1 MVIYGM
7 FFGAHQFS
15 TALIKDGKILY
26 AIENERITRKK
37 HGYSWFESPKASYIA
52 IEKATGIKFEDVDY
66 IAISDPGQFR
76 YDLGSYDNKADQV
89 ANYYYWKQKIK
100 LFDKPIILF
109 EHHQCHAAVGYYL
122 SGFKEKTLILTMDGG
137 SNERNYTTVWLG
149 DNGNMTKVYQNIEP
163 LEGTLGCIWFELCKH
178 YGYTPVKDEGKIM
191 GLAPQGKLNPDFYEV
206 LNEICHYQGNLSF
219 STPYNFPLA
228 GWAFAQCEGNGF
240 FDTPQKKADIAF
252 TTQKHF
258 EDNIIPYIKDL
269 KARFPEYTKL
279 VMSGGLFANV
289 KANQKINEECGFEE
303 VFIAPPMGDE
313 GLSLGAA
320 MLASWKLGEWEHKPT
335 KDVFFGL
342 EYDSNDVLE
351 AAINANNVKSLG
363 YYGNHLDLIVS
374 ELQQKKIFG
383 IFNGRFELGPR
394 ALGNRSVIM
403 ETTDRGNHSYLN
415 KRFGRDETMPFAPI
429 VLKDKAKEVFDIKS
443 SEFAAEFMTLC
454 YNVNK
459 EWKEKIPA
467 VVHLDGTA
475 RPQIVKEDVH
485 PVFHKIL
492 TAYDK
497 ATNIPVLINT
507 SFNGHGEPIINEP
520 KEAFAHLEKG
530 SIDYLILNG
539 ELYVAN

>member
-1 MVIYGM
+1 MVIYGI
-7 FFGAHQFS
+7 FLGAHQYS
-15 TALIKDGKILY
+15 TALIKDGEILY
-26 AIENERITRKK
+26 AIENERITRRK

-52 IEKATGIKFEDVDY
+52 VEKATGIKFEDVDY
-66 IAISDPGQFR
+66 IALSDPGQFR
-76 YDLGSYDNKADQV
+76 YDLGTYDNRADYV
-89 ANYYYWKQKIK
+89 ANYYFWKQKIRD
-100 LFDKPIILF
+100 FNKPIIAF

-149 DNGNMTKVYQNIEP
+149 DNGNMTKVHQNIEP
-163 LEGTLGCIWFELCKH
+163 LEGSLGCIWFELCKH

-191 GLAPQGKLNPDFYEV
+191 GLAPQGKLNQDFYEI
-206 LNEICHYQGNLSF
+206 LNEICRYQGNLSF
-219 STPYNFPLA
+219 STPHNFPFA
-228 GWAFAQCEGNGF
+228 NWAFAQCEGNGF
-240 FDTPQKKADIAF
+240 FDTPEKKADIAF

-269 KARFPEYTKL
+269 KALFPEYTKL

-342 EYDSNDVLE
+342 EYSDDQVME
-351 AAINANNVKSLG
+351 AALKFNVKAKG
-363 YYGNHLDLIVS
+363 RYTNDMEFVVS
-374 ELQQKKIFG
+374 ELTNRKVFG

-403 ETTDRGNHSYLN
+403 EATNRYNHSHLN
-415 KRFGRDETMPFAPI
+415 QRFGRDETMPFAPI
-429 VLKDKAKEVFDIKS
+429 VLTEKAKEVFDIKS

-454 YNVNK
+454 FNVK
-459 EWKEKIPA
+459 EEWKEKIPA
-467 VVHLDGTA
+467 VTHLDGTA
-475 RPQIVKEDVH
+475 RPQIVRVDVH
-485 PVFHKIL
+485 PVFYNIL
-492 TAYDK
+492 YHYDK
-497 ATNIPVLINT
+497 WTNIPVLINT
-507 SFNGHGEPIINEP
+507 SFNGHGEPIIDTPEQ
-520 KEAFAHLEKG
+520 AFAHLEKG
-530 SIDYLILNG
+530 SIDYLIINDM
-539 ELYVAN
+539 LYVRN

>member
-1 MVIYGM
+1 MVIYGI
-7 FFGAHQFS
+7 FLGAHQYS

-26 AIENERITRKK
+26 AIENERITRVK
-37 HGYSWFESPKASYIA
+37 HGYSWFESPKSSYLA
-52 IEKATGIKFEDVDY
+52 IEKATGIKLEDIDY

-76 YDLGSYDNKADQV
+76 YDLDTYNNRADYV
-89 ANYYYWKQKIK
+89 ANYYFWKQKIRD
-100 LFDKPIILF
+100 FNKPIIAF
-109 EHHQCHAAVGYYL
+109 DHHQCHAAVGYYL
-122 SGFKEKTLILTMDGG
+122 SGFQEKTLVLTMDGG

-149 DNGNMTKVYQNIEP
+149 EKGNMTKIHQNIEP

-178 YGYTPVKDEGKIM
+178 FGYTPVKDEGKIM
-191 GLAPQGKLNPDFYEV
+191 GLAPQGKLNPDFYEI
-206 LNEICHYQGNLSF
+206 LNEICRYQGNLSF
-219 STPYNFPLA
+219 STPNNFPLA

-240 FDTPQKKADIAF
+240 FDTSEKKADIAF

-342 EYDSNDVLE
+342 EYSDDQVME
-351 AAINANNVKSLG
+351 AALKFNVKAKG
-363 YYGNHLDLIVS
+363 RYTNDMEFVVS
-374 ELQQKKIFG
+374 ELTNRKIFG

-403 ETTDRGNHSYLN
+403 EATNRYNHSHLN
-415 KRFGRDETMPFAPI
+415 QRFGRDETMPFAPI
-429 VLKDKAKEVFDIKS
+429 VLTEKAKEVFDIKS

-454 YNVNK
+454 YNVK
-459 EWKEKIPA
+459 EEWKEKIPA
-467 VVHLDGTA
+467 VTHLDGTA
-475 RPQIVKEDVH
+475 RPQIVRVDVH
-485 PVFHKIL
+485 PVFYNIL
-492 TAYDK
+492 YHYDK
-497 ATNIPVLINT
+497 WTNIPVLINT
-507 SFNGHGEPIINEP
+507 SFNGHGEPIIDTPEQ
-520 KEAFAHLEKG
+520 AFAHLEKG
-530 SIDYLILNG
+530 SIDYLIINNM
-539 ELYVAN
+539 LYVTN

>member
-1 MVIYGM
+1 MVIYGI
-7 FFGAHQFS
+7 FLGAHQYS

-26 AIENERITRKK
+26 AIENERITRIK
-37 HGYSWFESPKASYIA
+37 HGYSWFESPKASYVA

-66 IAISDPGQFR
+66 IALSDPGQFR
-76 YDLGSYDNKADQV
+76 YDLDIYENRADKV
-89 ANYYYWKQKIK
+89 ANYYFWKQKIRD
-100 LFDKPIILF
+100 FNKPIIAF

-122 SGFKEKTLILTMDGG
+122 SGFPEKTLILTMDGG

-149 DNGNMTKVYQNIEP
+149 EKGNMTKVHQNVEP
-163 LEGTLGCIWFELCKH
+163 LEGSLGCIWFELCKH
-178 YGYTPVKDEGKIM
+178 FGYTPVKDEGKIM
-191 GLAPQGKLNPDFYEV
+191 GLAPQGKLNQDFYNI
-206 LNEICHYQGNLSF
+206 LDEICKYQGNLSF
-219 STPYNFPLA
+219 STPHNFPFA
-228 GWAFAQCEGNGF
+228 NWAFAQCEGNGF
-240 FDTPQKKADIAF
+240 FDTPEKKADIAF

-342 EYDSNDVLE
+342 EYSDDQVME
-351 AAINANNVKSLG
+351 AALKFNVTAKG
-363 YYGNHLDLIVS
+363 RYTNDMEFIVS
-374 ELQQKKIFG
+374 ELTNRKVFG

-403 ETTDRGNHSYLN
+403 EATNRYNHSHLN
-415 KRFGRDETMPFAPI
+415 QRFGRDETMPFAPI
-429 VLKDKAKEVFDIKS
+429 VLTEKAKEVFDIKS

-454 YNVNK
+454 YNVK
-459 EWKEKIPA
+459 EEWKEKIPA
-467 VVHLDGTA
+467 VTHLDGTA
-475 RPQIVKEDVH
+475 RPQIVRVDVH
-485 PVFHKIL
+485 PVFYNIL
-492 TAYDK
+492 YHYDK
-497 ATNIPVLINT
+497 WTNIPVLINT
-507 SFNGHGEPIINEP
+507 SFNGHGEPIIDTPEQ
-520 KEAFAHLEKG
+520 AFTHLEKG
-530 SIDYLILNG
+530 SIDYLIINNM
-539 ELYVAN
+539 LYVAN